1 MSLPSAFRKVN
12 WQPMMSKYP
21 TQSLMPIPAAMG
33 QLLRQLVAMVLFSLV
48 NQLYLGRR
56 IYPITK
62 LKQRIIRIIY
72 IYSVYIYIHTNVKTH
87 IYIYLL
93 FIYTHSVNIR
103 STLFGY
109 DDQFDGQEIVWFD
122 VMFKSDDYY
131 LVNLVHHYFPKY
143 FGIISSPPL
152 AIKLWPSCA
161 RAPRCHVPLA
171 VHSSNILKLSM
182 YDMYIYILHYTLYSV
197 YIYSI
202 SYTM

>member
-1 MSLPSAFRKVN
+1 
-12 WQPMMSKYP
+12 
-21 TQSLMPIPAAMG
+21 
-33 QLLRQLVAMVLFSLV
+33 
-48 NQLYLGRR
+48 
-56 IYPITK
+56 
-62 LKQRIIRIIY
+62 
-72 IYSVYIYIHTNVKTH
+72 
-87 IYIYLL
+87 
-93 FIYTHSVNIR
+93 
-103 STLFGY
+103 
-109 DDQFDGQEIVWFD
+109 
-122 VMFKSDDYY
+122 MFKSDDYY

-202 SYTM
+202 SYTMWHMKYHVIVFTCFMILLTSDLIFEKPHPLGLPVSSFQARIWSSSKFQLATSTGQNTPQSPSWFKIHQLNSKPLVMVFPCLSAFYCFGTIHW